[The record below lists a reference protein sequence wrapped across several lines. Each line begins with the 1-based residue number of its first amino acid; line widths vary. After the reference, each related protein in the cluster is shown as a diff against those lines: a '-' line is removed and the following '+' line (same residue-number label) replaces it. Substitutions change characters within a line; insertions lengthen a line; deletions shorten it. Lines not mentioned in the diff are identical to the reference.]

1 MQSKDINAITKA
13 LTTHNL
19 LIIGNGFDLHL
30 GLSSSF
36 SSFFRTYYLMHDG
49 SFDPNCNNIFA
60 YLLYLRYFAEAL
72 PNSFL
77 RRVYEDNPNWMDVE
91 SFIKKLATDHELFLS
106 IYECL
111 KYKNSGGFPSSFN
124 IHAISLS
131 KKFKNKGID
140 GNKYD
145 YSTLDNILSD
155 DLTDF
160 ENQFVEYIKNQLAM
174 HGNYQSDAC
183 DFVYKILKSIN
194 DIDDSL
200 GIQILNFNYTR
211 VKCRYFAE
219 ANVHGTLFNKIV
231 IGYDSTTKEIDDK
244 DVYQLS
250 KDWRKLSIPFEY
262 QYPISELNVIIVY
275 GHSLG
280 VQDYPYFFEIL
291 DKCNFLENDDIKLF
305 LCYSLHG
312 KNDYEKKRNF
322 DIYQMNASKMLNAY
336 ERYCE
341 SDKQRNTIISSLKLS
356 KRIELVEVI

>member
-1 MQSKDINAITKA
+1 MQSDNINEITKA
-13 LTTHNL
+13 LKTHNL

-36 SSFFRTYYLMHDG
+36 SSFFKANYLIHDG
-49 SFDPNCNNIFA
+49 SFDPNCNNVFA
-60 YLLYLRYFAEAL
+60 YLLYLRFYAEAL

-77 RRVYEDNPNWMDVE
+77 RRIYEDNPNWMDVE
-91 SFIKKLATDHELFLS
+91 SFIKKLATDHELFLK
-106 IYECL
+106 IFECL
-111 KYKNSGGFPSSFN
+111 KFKNSIAYPSSFN
-124 IHAISLS
+124 KYAVSLS
-131 KKFKNKGID
+131 LKFRNKGID

-145 YSTLDNILSD
+145 YSALDNILSD

-160 ENQFVEYIKNQLAM
+160 ENDFSEYIKSQLAM
-174 HGNYQSDAC
+174 HGSYQSDAS
-183 DFVYKILKSIN
+183 DFVYKIFNSIRSL
-194 DIDDSL
+194 DDAL
-200 GIQILNFNYTR
+200 GIQILNFNYTKI
-211 VKCRYFAE
+211 KCKEFSE

-231 IGYDSTTKEIDDK
+231 IGYDSTTKEIDDR

-262 QYPISELNVIIVY
+262 EYPISELNAIIVY

-291 DKCNFLENDDIKLF
+291 DKCNFLENDDIKLY

-356 KRIELVEVI
+356 KRIELVEIM